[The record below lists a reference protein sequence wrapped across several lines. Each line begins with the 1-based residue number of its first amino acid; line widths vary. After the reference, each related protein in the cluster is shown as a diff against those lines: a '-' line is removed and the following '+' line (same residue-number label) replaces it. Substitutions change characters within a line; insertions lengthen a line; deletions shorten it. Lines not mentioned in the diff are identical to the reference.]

1 MVLGLLVL
9 FFLKYF
15 NESSFSVIHVPGIAF
30 ATGIQQRDP
39 QASALCDDLGL
50 GI

>member
-1 MVLGLLVL
+1 ML

-15 NESSFSVIHVPGIAF
+15 NESSFSVIHVPGIVF
-30 ATGIQQRDP
+30 ATEIQQRDP
-39 QASALCDDLGL
+39 RASALCDDLGL